1 MYLGA
6 EGGGLVEHGSD
17 AALSHYLRILK
28 RGLWLVVLTT
38 ALATLGALYASHRE
52 HKLYRSSADVLLS
65 NQNLAANLSNI
76 QSSNED
82 PTRVAATQ
90 ADLAQTPPVAERAL
104 RLAHLTNRT
113 PQQLLSHSSVSSAS
127 NADILTFAVTDP
139 SPAVAQRLAQSYAIA
154 YTRYRKQLDTASI
167 AQALKKVEA
176 RLGELKAAGAQG
188 SAGYANLV
196 DTEQQLSSMDVLQG
210 ANAQLIRSAGPA
222 AKTQPKT
229 TRNAALGAVLGLLL
243 GVGLAFFRD
252 TLNTRVRTEGEVQ
265 DLLNLPLLAR
275 IPEPARRLRSKN
287 RLVML
292 SEPGK
297 PDAETYRILGTNLD
311 IVNLERSAR
320 TIMFTSAER
329 AEGKSTTVSN
339 LAVALARAGRRI
351 ILVDLDLRKPSI
363 GGFFNVDDKGGLTN
377 VALGTL
383 DLEDALVPIPFVEK
397 PPDSSSQNGT
407 APGVLQVLPVGP
419 LPPNPAEF
427 IGSHTLAALL
437 AKLETRADLVL
448 IDAAPMLQL
457 SDAMALTSRIDAL
470 VVVARLS
477 SARRSVL
484 NELRRVLDSA
494 PIAKLGVV
502 VTGAQHGEPYS
513 GGYGYGDAEGA
524 QRGATTRREYVG

>member
-1 MYLGA
+1 M
-6 EGGGLVEHGSD
+6 EHGSN
-17 AALSHYLRILK
+17 AALSHYLRILR

-38 ALATLGALYASHRE
+38 ALATLGAFYASHRE
-52 HKLYRSSADVLLS
+52 QKLYRSSADVLLS
-65 NQNLAANLSNI
+65 TQNLAGSLANV

-104 RLAHLTNRT
+104 RLAHVADRT
-113 PQQLLSHSSVSSAS
+113 PQQLLSRSSVSSAS

-154 YTRYRKQLDTASI
+154 YTRYRRQLDTASI
-167 AQALKKVEA
+167 AQALQKVEA
-176 RLGELKAAGAQG
+176 RVRELKAAGAAG
-188 SAGYANLV
+188 STGYANLV
-196 DTEQQLSSMDVLQG
+196 DTEQQLRSMDVLQG
-210 ANAQLIRSAGPA
+210 SNAQLIRSAGPA
-222 AKTQPKT
+222 AETQPKT

-243 GVGLAFFRD
+243 GIGLAFLRD
-252 TLNTRVRTEGEVQ
+252 ALNTRVRTEGEVQ

-275 IPEPARRLRSKN
+275 IPEPARRLRSKS

-297 PDAETYRILGTNLD
+297 PDAETYRILGTNVD

-329 AEGKSTTVSN
+329 SEGKSTTVSN
-339 LAVALARAGRRI
+339 LAVALARAGRRV

-363 GGFFNVDDKGGLTN
+363 AGFFDLDGKGGVTN

-383 DLEDALVPIPFVEK
+383 DLEDALAPVAFVEE
-397 PPDSSSQNGT
+397 PSGGESGSRNGT
-407 APGVLQVLPVGP
+407 AHGLLQVLPVGP

-427 IGSHTLAALL
+427 IGSQTLAALIG
-437 AKLETRADLVL
+437 KLETRADLVL

-457 SDAMALTSRIDAL
+457 SDAMTLTSRVDAL
-470 VVVARLS
+470 VVVSRLPA
-477 SARRSVL
+477 ARRSVL

-494 PIAKLGVV
+494 PVAKLGVV
-502 VTGAQHGEPYS
+502 VTGAQHGESYT
-513 GGYGYGDAEGA
+513 GGYGYGYGHAYGEAEGA
-524 QRGATTRREYVG
+524 QRGATTRQEYAG

>member
-1 MYLGA
+1 M
-6 EGGGLVEHGSD
+6 EHAGD
-17 AALSHYLRILK
+17 AALSHYLRILR

-52 HKLYRSSADVLLS
+52 QKLYRSSADVLLS
-65 NQNLAANLSNI
+65 NQNLAAGLSNI

-82 PTRVAATQ
+82 PNRVAATQ
-90 ADLAQTPPVAERAL
+90 ADVAQTPPVAAQAL
-104 RLAHLTNRT
+104 RLAHVAGRS
-113 PQQLLSHSSVSSAS
+113 PQQFLSHSSVSSSS

-139 SPAVAQRLAQSYAIA
+139 SPTTARRLAQAYAIA

-167 AQALKKVEA
+167 ALALAKVQV
-176 RLGELKAAGAQG
+176 RLQELDAAGARG
-188 SAGYANLV
+188 STGYANLV
-196 DTEQQLSSMDVLQG
+196 GTEQQLRSMEVLQS

-243 GVGLAFFRD
+243 GVGLAFLRD
-252 TLNTRVRTEGEVQ
+252 TLNTRVRTAAEVE
-265 DLLNLPLLAR
+265 DVLNLPLLAR
-275 IPEPARRLRSKN
+275 IPEPPRRLRSKS

-292 SEPGK
+292 NEPAN
-297 PDAETYRILGTNLD
+297 PSAETYRILGTNLD
-311 IVNLERSAR
+311 IVNLERNAR

-351 ILVDLDLRKPSI
+351 ILIDLDLRKPSVE
-363 GGFFNVDDKGGLTN
+363 GFFDLDGKGGLTN

-383 DLEDALVPIPFVEK
+383 DLEDALTPVPFIEERSDA
-397 PPDSSSQNGT
+397 DSGSRNGT
-407 APGVLQVLPVGP
+407 AHGLLQVLPVGP

-427 IGSHTLAALL
+427 IGSHAVAELL
-437 AKLETRADLVL
+437 EELETRADLVL

-457 SDAMALTSRIDAL
+457 SDAMTLTSRVDAL
-470 VVVARLS
+470 VIVARIS

-494 PIAKLGVV
+494 PIAKLGLV

-513 GGYGYGDAEGA
+513 GGYGYGDGVGTH
-524 QRGATTRREYVG
+524 RGTTSRREYVA